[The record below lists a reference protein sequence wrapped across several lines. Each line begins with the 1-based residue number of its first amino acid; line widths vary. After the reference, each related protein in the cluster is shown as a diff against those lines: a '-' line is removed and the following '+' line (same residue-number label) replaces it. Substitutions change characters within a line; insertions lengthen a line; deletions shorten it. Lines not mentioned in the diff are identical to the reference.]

1 MLPSPPFDLSV
12 RTIHPRRIAENNAG
26 LCFSPYVNTG
36 LKAIKHSC
44 CAITETQCISNRV
57 FSLLYILLFFF
68 FLLAAF
74 SFSWIYTVFI
84 IVRNSRLGTKR
95 VYVSVERHETRA
107 EFRFFQ
113 QPRDSHREWRVA
125 KDEERDW
132 AQAFEG
138 VGVSR
143 GGGDESRWLP
153 QEMSERTTNKYRVY
167 FFRIDFLLFV
177 SNFERILSNDGA
189 LLGLKISFA
198 CEGGSD
204 SSFPSSILHASVQSN
219 AIYIYI
225 SDHVFVRW
233 NFSRDYRFSCFLLKL
248 RFGTVF
254 GQSLNALIQYART
267 AWMTDDSSSVNGTN
281 TPDRS
286 APGGER

>member
-74 SFSWIYTVFI
+74 NFSWIYTVFI

-198 CEGGSD
+198 CEGGSIAP
-204 SSFPSSILHASVQSN
+204 FLPLYYTHPCKATRY
-219 AIYIYI
+219 IYIYI
-225 SDHVFVRW
+225 RPRFRALKF
-233 NFSRDYRFSCFLLKL
+233 FSRLSIFLFLAEASVRDGFRSVVERVNSIRAKSMNDGWFF
-248 RFGTVF
+248 FGEWDKHT
-254 GQSLNALIQYART
+254 R
-267 AWMTDDSSSVNGTN
+267 
-281 TPDRS
+281 
-286 APGGER
+286 

>member
-1 MLPSPPFDLSV
+1 MYPLRDTKLEPSF
-12 RTIHPRRIAENNAG
+12 
-26 LCFSPYVNTG
+26 
-36 LKAIKHSC
+36 
-44 CAITETQCISNRV
+44 V
-57 FSLLYILLFFF
+57 FSSNH
-68 FLLAAF
+68 A
-74 SFSWIYTVFI
+74 TVI
-84 IVRNSRLGTKR
+84 ENDELRKTKR
-95 VYVSVERHETRA
+95 GIEPKHLKEWGFLEVVGMSPDDYRKKCPSVQRINTK
-107 EFRFFQ
+107 
-113 QPRDSHREWRVA
+113 PCI
-125 KDEERDW
+125 
-132 AQAFEG
+132 
-138 VGVSR
+138 
-143 GGGDESRWLP
+143 
-153 QEMSERTTNKYRVY
+153 

-254 GQSLNALIQYART
+254 GQSLNALIQYARR

>member
-1 MLPSPPFDLSV
+1 MYPLRDTKLEPSFVFSSNHATVIENDELRKTKRGIEPKHLKEWGFLEVVGMSPDDYRKKCPSV
-12 RTIHPRRIAENNAG
+12 RRINTVYISSASI
-26 LCFSPYVNTG
+26 FS
-36 LKAIKHSC
+36 SSFR
-44 CAITETQCISNRV
+44 ISN
-57 FSLLYILLFFF
+57 
-68 FLLAAF
+68 
-74 SFSWIYTVFI
+74 
-84 IVRNSRLGTKR
+84 
-95 VYVSVERHETRA
+95 
-107 EFRFFQ
+107 EF
-113 QPRDSHREWRVA
+113 W
-125 KDEERDW
+125 
-132 AQAFEG
+132 
-138 VGVSR
+138 
-143 GGGDESRWLP
+143 
-153 QEMSERTTNKYRVY
+153 
-167 FFRIDFLLFV
+167 
-177 SNFERILSNDGA
+177 DGA

-254 GQSLNALIQYART
+254 GQSLNALIQYARI